1 MTQITTM
8 VRKVK
13 WAFRCFT
20 NNKASGGDGMP
31 AELFQILKDDVVK
44 TAAHNISANLENST
58 VGTGLEKKSIFIPI
72 PKKGNVQECSN
83 YHSIVLLSHASKF
96 MLVLILLCLLLL
108 LSQL

>member
-20 NNKASGGDGMP
+20 NNKASGDDGMP

-44 TAAHNISANLENST
+44 IAAHNISANLENST
-58 VGTGLEKKSIFIPI
+58 VGTGLEKNQFSFQFQRQAMSK
-72 PKKGNVQECSN
+72 NVQTT
-83 YHSIVLLSHASKF
+83 
-96 MLVLILLCLLLL
+96 ILLCSFHMLASLC
-108 LSQL
+108 